1 MADSGVEMAAAGEVE
16 EEIKTSGEEEAMQVN
31 ESEAAADEI
40 VAAAGNHKRKHED
53 LEPSDDA
60 EDAPAKKQ
68 EVSTETLAVADVE
81 TRSGNGEVAE
91 DASVEDSDEVKADLV
106 ANADQNL
113 EVSEVVEVKTDD
125 QVEQQLAGTDGL
137 VIHVSV
143 PVPVETDKEIKE
155 SETETDE
162 NGNIPSEKD
171 PESFASPPI
180 DSEVVSHKIEIPNN
194 KVGVLIGKAGETIRY
209 LQFNSGAKIQITRD
223 AEADPNS
230 TTRSVELIGA
240 FESINKAEKLIK
252 DVIAEADAGG
262 SPSLVARGFGTLQS
276 GGEQFEIKVA
286 NEKVGLIIGKGGET
300 IKNLQTRSGA
310 RIQLIPQH
318 LPEGDPS
325 KERIVRI
332 TGDKRQIE
340 SAKEMIKDVMNQCIL
355 GVAKN
360 SIPQSRPL
368 KSSFGAVFS
377 PPDYELDLR
386 GLRYCLSLLAG
397 SCSLYSFIDVVTPRA
412 SHLSSHSQQN
422 YRARGS
428 NLQPHWT
435 ARATSPAQR
444 GGHDYQQR
452 GSYPPQS
459 AHYPQPYGGYS
470 QQSAPR
476 GGFGNAGW
484 DQRSSAPAHNAP
496 TSVYDYYGNGCPP
509 SGAQASM
516 ANPMSGPS
524 PAPMNY
530 GQSQP
535 PNYGHSAPYGQPTP
549 MQQNYNQSYN
559 DPRYDSQAP
568 NQQFYNQQSM
578 GPQPNA
584 YGQGTTHTGYTQQPP
599 YNKAAYGASQEGPYG
614 VPHQEGPPSYGV
626 PPRASQPGDPTYQGY
641 GPPSYG
647 SGAQQY
653 PYGSNAASQPAPAY
667 NQTYGP
673 ASGATDGY
681 AQPPQAVY
689 TQQGGQAPGYGQA
702 GQQASAYSQPS
713 SQPSAYGQYPT
724 PQQGYAD
731 PSSGNTN
738 YGYHG
743 GPAQAAY
750 GNNIPAS
757 GYASAPAAGSQP
769 GYAQQPSNPSGYYD
783 QTMAPQAGY
792 AANPNTA
799 PGYANPKS
807 VSPQPGYGGQYDSAQ
822 YAHH

>member
-16 EEIKTSGEEEAMQVN
+16 EEIKTSGEEEPMQVN
-31 ESEAAADEI
+31 ESDAAADEI

-81 TRSGNGEVAE
+81 TRSGNGEVTE

-106 ANADQNL
+106 ENADQNL
-113 EVSEVVEVKTDD
+113 EVSEVGEVKTDD

-137 VIHVSV
+137 V
-143 PVPVETDKEIKE
+143 PVETDKEIKE
-155 SETETDE
+155 SETQTDE

-340 SAKEMIKDVMNQCIL
+340 SAKEMIKDVMNQ
-355 GVAKN
+355 
-360 SIPQSRPL
+360 
-368 KSSFGAVFS
+368 
-377 PPDYELDLR
+377 
-386 GLRYCLSLLAG
+386 
-397 SCSLYSFIDVVTPRA
+397 TPRA

-496 TSVYDYYGNGCPP
+496 TSVYDYYGNGGPP

-535 PNYGHSAPYGQPTP
+535 PNYGHSAPYGQPAP

-568 NQQFYNQQSM
+568 NQQFYSQQSM

-584 YGQGTTHTGYTQQPP
+584 YGQGTTHTGYSQQPP

-702 GQQASAYSQPS
+702 GQQASAYSQPT

>member
-1 MADSGVEMAAAGEVE
+1 MADSGVEMEAAGEVE
-16 EEIKTSGEEEAMQVN
+16 EEIKTSGEAEEKQVD
-31 ESEAAADEI
+31 ESEAAADDI
-40 VAAAGNHKRKHED
+40 VAAAGNHKRKHDD
-53 LEPSDDA
+53 LEPSEDA

-68 EVSTETLAVADVE
+68 EISTETPALTDVE
-81 TRSGNGEVAE
+81 PRSGNGEVAE
-91 DASVEDSDEVKADLV
+91 DASVEDSDEVKEEHAE
-106 ANADQNL
+106 NAEQKL
-113 EVSEVVEVKTDD
+113 EVSEVLEVKTDD
-125 QVEQQLAGTDGL
+125 QVEQQSAGIDDL
-137 VIHVSV
+137 
-143 PVPVETDKEIKE
+143 VPVETDKERKE
-155 SETETDE
+155 SETQTDE
-162 NGNIPSEKD
+162 NGNISSEKD
-171 PESFASPPI
+171 PESFTSPPV
-180 DSEVVSHKIEIPNN
+180 DAEVVSRKIEIPNN

-340 SAKEMIKDVMNQCIL
+340 SAKEMIKDVMNQ
-355 GVAKN
+355 
-360 SIPQSRPL
+360 
-368 KSSFGAVFS
+368 
-377 PPDYELDLR
+377 
-386 GLRYCLSLLAG
+386 
-397 SCSLYSFIDVVTPRA
+397 TPRA
-412 SHLSSHSQQN
+412 SHLSGHSQQN

-444 GGHDYQQR
+444 GGYDYQQR

-476 GGFGNAGW
+476 GGFGNASW

-496 TSVYDYYGNGCPP
+496 TGVYDYYGNGGPP

-524 PAPMNY
+524 SAPMNY

-535 PNYGHSAPYGQPTP
+535 PNYGHSASYGQPAP

-568 NQQFYNQQSM
+568 NQQFYGQQSV
-578 GPQPNA
+578 GQQPNA
-584 YGQGTTHTGYTQQPP
+584 YGQGTTHTGFSQQPP
-599 YNKAAYGASQEGPYG
+599 YNKAAYGAPQEGPYG
-614 VPHQEGPPSYGV
+614 VPHQEGPPSYGA
-626 PPRASQPGDPTYQGY
+626 PLRANQPGDPTYQGY

-673 ASGATDGY
+673 ASGTTDGY
-681 AQPPQAVY
+681 AQPPPAVY
-689 TQQGGQAPGYGQA
+689 TQHGGQAATPGYGQA
-702 GQQASAYSQPS
+702 GQQASAYSQPT

-799 PGYANPKS
+799 PGYANAKS